1 MNQHQLSA
9 WRYRQIRMVAPP
21 GPRTSPA
28 FTVDK
33 VRGLLARAAK
43 LGRRPRCVD
52 GISNEAAIRIIR
64 EVLRGQPGKAIVS
77 RYTWLA
83 ACYLADQCGGV
94 AGRGSM
100 RFPDC
105 EEA

>member
-1 MNQHQLSA
+1 MNQRQLA
-9 WRYRQIRMVAPP
+9 TWRYRQIRMLAP
-21 GPRTSPA
+21 PRTSDA

-33 VRGLLARAAK
+33 VRGLLARADK

-52 GISNEAAIRIIR
+52 GIR